1 MGTPIQYS
9 TTKKAYTLDISLIGL
24 RSIDSLKPLPDIL
37 HLYAFK
43 NNLGSVE
50 GLRHFAN
57 LVVID
62 LHNNQI
68 SCVAGAFTS
77 MRGLKELRLDKN
89 DLKSILPEDV
99 QSCSNL
105 TYLNVGFNKLD
116 NVNLTHL
123 YMSENKI
130 ENIKDP
136 LANLIHLI
144 AVDFA
149 NNCINSLIGLGACEH
164 LKHVNFAG
172 NGVDSL
178 VSAALAFPNSEY
190 LNFSRNRIKYPDE
203 ILTALNYLACL
214 KTLAIYENPLEFS
227 DSTVSQVEFEG
238 IIEQFKSGASPV
250 NILTHF
256 YPREF
261 SGVPKNAL
269 RPDVTDGEIIEDI
282 ETRFLSLEELG
293 DLFTKR
299 IVGCRFQE
307 VLAELPGESL
317 WFDPCDRSS
326 PSVSSDK
333 KLPGSRN
340 RLQDALDFARTAG
353 SNEATKLGNRGNE
366 D

>member
-1 MGTPIQYS
+1 M
-9 TTKKAYTLDISLIGL
+9 L
-24 RSIDSLKPLPDIL
+24 RPCYLS
-37 HLYAFK
+37 
-43 NNLGSVE
+43 
-50 GLRHFAN
+50 FAN

-116 NVNLTHL
+116 NVNFLQSLPNLEFLDASNNNLRDISALQFCGKLTHL

-203 ILTALNYLACL
+203 ILVLKLTA
-214 KTLAIYENPLEFS
+214 FS
-227 DSTVSQVEFEG
+227 
-238 IIEQFKSGASPV
+238 
-250 NILTHF
+250 IL
-256 YPREF
+256 
-261 SGVPKNAL
+261 
-269 RPDVTDGEIIEDI
+269 
-282 ETRFLSLEELG
+282 
-293 DLFTKR
+293 
-299 IVGCRFQE
+299 VGGNF
-307 VLAELPGESL
+307 A
-317 WFDPCDRSS
+317 FDRY
-326 PSVSSDK
+326 
-333 KLPGSRN
+333 
-340 RLQDALDFARTAG
+340 
-353 SNEATKLGNRGNE
+353 
-366 D
+366 

>member
-1 MGTPIQYS
+1 
-9 TTKKAYTLDISLIGL
+9 
-24 RSIDSLKPLPDIL
+24 
-37 HLYAFK
+37 
-43 NNLGSVE
+43 
-50 GLRHFAN
+50 
-57 LVVID
+57 
-62 LHNNQI
+62 
-68 SCVAGAFTS
+68 

-116 NVNLTHL
+116 NVNFLQSLPNLEFLDASNNNLRDISALQFCGKLTHL

-238 IIEQFKSGASPV
+238 IIEQFKSGASP
-250 NILTHF
+250 THF